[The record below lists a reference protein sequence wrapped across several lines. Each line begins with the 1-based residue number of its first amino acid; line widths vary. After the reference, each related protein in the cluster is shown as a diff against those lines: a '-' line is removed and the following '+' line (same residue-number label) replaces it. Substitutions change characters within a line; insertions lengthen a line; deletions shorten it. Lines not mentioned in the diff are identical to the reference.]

1 MTAFAEQVASGAL
14 TSQFVSEKRR
24 LEGRT
29 ERLQTQ
35 HTKAV
40 RDKSAAENK
49 SRNLL
54 EKLTALQKEKE
65 DLGHRLTD
73 EKEDAEKGRAEAQAA
88 RAKARAAH
96 KRTTDLE
103 LEMKN
108 MHGRRERTES
118 STHAGVEQA
127 HTLFV
132 DVYRD
137 LGAQTAPFEES
148 GEDMG
153 IRFLG
158 WLQDELESLS
168 SIVMG
173 LMSYV
178 SLVTCEG
185 ATNVLSQEGCRHF
198 EVFDQANEDFDRGVF

>member
-1 MTAFAEQVASGAL
+1 MTTFVDQVALGAL
-14 TSQFVSEKRR
+14 TSQLIFERKR
-24 LEGRT
+24 LEGRI
-29 ERLQTQ
+29 EHIRTQ
-35 HTKAV
+35 HTEAI

-65 DLGHRLTD
+65 DLGRRLTD

-108 MHGRRERTES
+108 MHGHRERTES

-137 LGAQTAPFEES
+137 LGAQTAPFDES
-148 GEDMG
+148 GEEVG
-153 IRFLG
+153 KHFLG
-158 WLQDELESLS
+158 
-168 SIVMG
+168 
-173 LMSYV
+173 
-178 SLVTCEG
+178 
-185 ATNVLSQEGCRHF
+185 
-198 EVFDQANEDFDRGVF
+198 